1 VTVIQIQWAAE
12 DMEEAQRIVGLLLKQ
27 KLIAC
32 ATLIDAVE
40 SHYVWEGQQVC
51 SEEVKVVAK
60 TLDTHF
66 TDVANLISEESNYD
80 VPEVLAFETFAV
92 SDSYFK
98 WVKQQVGGKL

>member
-1 VTVIQIQWAAE
+1 MTVIQIQWAAE
-12 DMEEAQRIVGLLLKQ
+12 DMEEAQRVVGLLLKQ

-40 SHYVWEGQQVC
+40 SHYIWEGKQVC

-66 TDVANLISEESNYD
+66 NEVSNLICEESNYD
-80 VPEVLAFETFAV
+80 VPEVLAFEALAG
-92 SDSYFK
+92 SESYLK
-98 WVKQQVGGKL
+98 WVKQQIAGKI